1 MGARLGCLPGG
12 VSSTLQ
18 ETIHREEPAM
28 FANPH
33 LILDLHAAR
42 AADLRAEA
50 AHDRLV
56 RALRR
61 HPPTADTDRVCA
73 AGAPRRWPRRRRAA
87 LS

>member
-1 MGARLGCLPGG
+1 MFTNPQLMFD
-12 VSSTLQ
+12 LQ
-18 ETIHREEPAM
+18 
-28 FANPH
+28 
-33 LILDLHAAR
+33 AAR

-61 HPPTADTDRVCA
+61 QASAPDIGGVKATAR
-73 AGAPRRWPRRRRAA
+73 PWWPRRRSAA